1 MAWLRYQ
8 RAEILG
14 TVSYVVSTCIE
25 VPSGFPRCATKKFY
39 CNESPTGLRSHLAAK
54 EKSIRMADRTTGVV
68 KWFHSEK
75 GYGFISPDDGSED
88 LFAHFKNIR
97 RERDGRLDLEEGQH
111 VEFSVEE
118 GDKGLLA
125 ADIVILD

>member
-1 MAWLRYQ
+1 
-8 RAEILG
+8 
-14 TVSYVVSTCIE
+14 
-25 VPSGFPRCATKKFY
+25 
-39 CNESPTGLRSHLAAK
+39 
-54 EKSIRMADRTTGVV
+54 MADRTTGVV

-125 ADIVILD
+125 ADIVVID